1 MVNNYL
7 LYKTLLYNIKSNN
20 SFIPCTIIKNDV
32 QCENNIIKQDIVSK
46 NIMTIEHVTFYIFV
60 QSYDIFTDTANKVYY
75 DVLKKL
81 PIDLLPV
88 YQRDMDF
95 SKFIQDYKD
104 FNNLEILSY
113 GTKYLSNQIY
123 AATNIN
129 NINRHGIMSI
139 ISLFN
144 YRYVNNKSSN
154 DIYLTQEWLDNT
166 ISTMYKNQTCGI
178 IVGIKDNKVVIF
190 LPFHNQL
197 IKCNDVEKY
206 LILFETLCKSYTVN
220 NCVLIINLFNFT
232 LIIPDNNIS
241 FSHNQ
246 SLKNIQNIL
255 KKIVLYKSVKNN
267 PIKIAI
273 IACYRDNIIH
283 SRYKELQMYKYI
295 MSKMLINNNI
305 NFKIIIVEQ
314 NHKDKFNIGKLKNIG
329 FHYINLKETFDNY
342 IFTDIDMIPDYK
354 LLKYF
359 TKITDGINTLAIRGT
374 RYSNLDKS
382 NNKKEFFGGCIA
394 CTKNVYEQVNGY
406 SNLYSR
412 GWGGEDDNLV
422 IRVKHEKITNYVPK
436 IGNIIDIEE
445 IDGNLISLSTKLS
458 QEKGRRVQLHHS
470 TRS

>member
-206 LILFETLCKSYTVN
+206 LILFETLC
-220 NCVLIINLFNFT
+220 I
-232 LIIPDNNIS
+232 
-241 FSHNQ
+241 
-246 SLKNIQNIL
+246 
-255 KKIVLYKSVKNN
+255 
-267 PIKIAI
+267 
-273 IACYRDNIIH
+273 
-283 SRYKELQMYKYI
+283 
-295 MSKMLINNNI
+295 
-305 NFKIIIVEQ
+305 
-314 NHKDKFNIGKLKNIG
+314 
-329 FHYINLKETFDNY
+329 
-342 IFTDIDMIPDYK
+342 
-354 LLKYF
+354 
-359 TKITDGINTLAIRGT
+359 
-374 RYSNLDKS
+374 
-382 NNKKEFFGGCIA
+382 
-394 CTKNVYEQVNGY
+394 
-406 SNLYSR
+406 
-412 GWGGEDDNLV
+412 
-422 IRVKHEKITNYVPK
+422 
-436 IGNIIDIEE
+436 
-445 IDGNLISLSTKLS
+445 
-458 QEKGRRVQLHHS
+458 
-470 TRS
+470 

>member
-154 DIYLTQEWLDNT
+154 DKAYGSLVAQGSWL
-166 ISTMYKNQTCGI
+166 MAKKN
-178 IVGIKDNKVVIF
+178 
-190 LPFHNQL
+190 
-197 IKCNDVEKY
+197 
-206 LILFETLCKSYTVN
+206 
-220 NCVLIINLFNFT
+220 
-232 LIIPDNNIS
+232 
-241 FSHNQ
+241 
-246 SLKNIQNIL
+246 
-255 KKIVLYKSVKNN
+255 
-267 PIKIAI
+267 
-273 IACYRDNIIH
+273 
-283 SRYKELQMYKYI
+283 
-295 MSKMLINNNI
+295 
-305 NFKIIIVEQ
+305 
-314 NHKDKFNIGKLKNIG
+314 
-329 FHYINLKETFDNY
+329 
-342 IFTDIDMIPDYK
+342 
-354 LLKYF
+354 
-359 TKITDGINTLAIRGT
+359 LARGPQAPGP
-374 RYSNLDKS
+374 R
-382 NNKKEFFGGCIA
+382 EF
-394 CTKNVYEQVNGY
+394 V
-406 SNLYSR
+406 S
-412 GWGGEDDNLV
+412 W
-422 IRVKHEKITNYVPK
+422 P
-436 IGNIIDIEE
+436 
-445 IDGNLISLSTKLS
+445 
-458 QEKGRRVQLHHS
+458 
-470 TRS
+470 